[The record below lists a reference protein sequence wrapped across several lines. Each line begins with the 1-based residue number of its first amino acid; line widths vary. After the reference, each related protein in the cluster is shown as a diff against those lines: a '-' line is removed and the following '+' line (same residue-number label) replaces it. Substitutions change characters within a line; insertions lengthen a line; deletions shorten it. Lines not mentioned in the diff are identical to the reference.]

1 MVWRRNFKEKK
12 DNSELYTLDEIRID
26 LKKLK
31 NDINRWKTKENLNN
45 KKLKEKTVVSI
56 DKDLKNKFDELNINR
71 SSLWHIVEKKFS
83 NSNAHWTYTKFEFD
97 ESLEKKDNDGYTY
110 IEINWTKFYKLEYIK
125 ENWKTT
131 WIKYKDKIISNEEL
145 NNSTEIMYT
154 YSNLKWESYNWEKM
168 GTVEIS
174 LMRWTSISWIQFTG
188 TSVYKTDWNRSNG
201 TAGRWK
207 PIRQNKTTIL

>member
-12 DNSELYTLDEIRID
+12 DNSELYTLDEIRSD

-31 NDINRWKTKENLNN
+31 NNINRWKTKENLNN

-97 ESLEKKDNDGYTY
+97 ESLEQKDNDGYTY
-110 IEINWTKFYKLEYIK
+110 IEINWTKFYKVEYTK
-125 ENWKTT
+125 ENWRTT
-131 WIKYKDKIISNEEL
+131 WIKYKGKIISNEEL
-145 NNSTEIMYT
+145 ENSNEIMYT
-154 YSNLKWESYNWEKM
+154 YSNLKWESYWELM
-168 GTVEIS
+168 ETAEIS
-174 LMRWTSISWIQFTG
+174 LMKWTCISWIQFAG
-188 TSVYKTDWNRSNG
+188 TSVYRTDWNLSNG
-201 TAGRWK
+201 TSGWWK